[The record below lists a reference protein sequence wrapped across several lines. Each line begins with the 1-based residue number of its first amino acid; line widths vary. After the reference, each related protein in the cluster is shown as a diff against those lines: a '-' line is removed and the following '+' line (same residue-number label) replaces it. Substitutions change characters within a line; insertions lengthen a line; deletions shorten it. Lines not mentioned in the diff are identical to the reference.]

1 MSVLSDPEREQALA
15 RILRAAA
22 AVCEGGWIPEE
33 GHEFYPAAV
42 QALADALDALPLAER
57 LRYGL

>member
-15 RILRAAA
+15 RILRAAK
-22 AVCEGGWIPEE
+22 AVCEADDATDLYWAMEALGG
-33 GHEFYPAAV
+33 
-42 QALADALDALPLAER
+42 ALADLPLAER